1 MRFYSNYGHI
11 WVNFTFIDLKI
22 KTHNALVLI
31 SGKKKKKNLYE
42 LKDSKF
48 ILMSTIKKNTN
59 ELGLGFL
66 VLDLKSKKNG
76 FLRLIYI

>member
-48 ILMSTIKKNTN
+48 ILMSTIEKNKYKWARI
-59 ELGLGFL
+59 GLFGLEFE
-66 VLDLKSKKNG
+66 
-76 FLRLIYI
+76 I